1 MIEPQSL
8 MIQVHGIVQGVGMR
22 PFLYKTANAFHLTGF
37 VKNKGASVVI
47 VLSGEQRAMDG
58 FLYEL
63 TNNPPPNAVIHQ
75 IDISSH
81 PKLHFQDFRILHSAE
96 DEKIQGCLLPDL
108 AICDDCREDIL
119 NQKDRR
125 FGYAFTNCTN
135 CGPRYS
141 IIEDLPYDRGNTTM
155 RSFTMCE
162 DCNKEY
168 KNPENRRFHAQ
179 PNACPVCGPKY
190 ILFLGNGEQVECEN
204 PIEKGKQLLKE
215 GKILAIKGI
224 GGYHLVCN
232 AENETAI
239 ATLRMRKR
247 RPHKP
252 FAMMACSIAD
262 VMEICSVNPKEKETI
277 SNNRRPIVLL
287 KRNDSTFLPDN
298 ISPKIRQYGVML
310 PYTPL
315 HFLLFDESL
324 KYLIMTSGN
333 ISGMPICYKDEDALE
348 HLKDVADYF
357 LIHNREIMT
366 PIDDSVVKVMEE
378 EALLSRCGRGY
389 APLALPLNTLN
400 EILAVGGN
408 QKASLCF
415 VHNQLAHIS
424 QYLGE
429 LHFLDACKEYTS
441 VIDRLSGLLNASPQ
455 AIAHDLHPNYFST
468 QYAKKQ
474 KITTIAVQHHHAHMA
489 ACMAEHNFYE
499 KGIGIIFDGTGMGA
513 DGAIWGGEFFIG
525 NRSQCKRVG
534 HLEYVTLQGGD
545 SAIEEPWK
553 CVLSYFDTI
562 HESIESFFPNLDKVQ
577 LQVVEK
583 ALQKKVNCY
592 QSSSMGRLFDCVAA
606 LLLGCSH
613 ISYEAQAAIELE
625 SLVDDSITE
634 TYSFTITERAGVFI
648 LGYQRILEGVLEDF
662 RNHQPISVISSKFH
676 NTISKATIECA
687 CRIRE
692 KYLLDNVFLG
702 GGVFENTFLLKN
714 VVSGLRKLGFHV
726 YYNQKVP
733 RNDGGLS
740 FGQAAVAASILE
752 ERAYVSGSSNENYFS

>member
-1 MIEPQSL
+1 MNEPQNL
-8 MIQVHGIVQGVGMR
+8 MIQIHGTVQGVGMR

-37 VKNKGASVVI
+37 VKNKGASVLI
-47 VLSGEQRAMDG
+47 VLSGEQRDMDG

-63 TNNPPPNAVIHQ
+63 TNNPPPNAVLHH

-81 PKLHFQDFRILHSAE
+81 PKLYFQDFRILHSAE
-96 DEKIQGCLLPDL
+96 DEKMQGCLLPDL
-108 AICDDCREDIL
+108 AICQDCLDDIL
-119 NQKDRR
+119 NQKNRR
-125 FGYAFTNCTN
+125 FAYAFTNCTN

-141 IIEDLPYDRGNTTM
+141 IIKDLPYDRPNTTM
-155 RSFTMCE
+155 RSFPMCE
-162 DCNKEY
+162 DCYEEY
-168 KNPENRRFHAQ
+168 RNPENRRFHAQ
-179 PNACPVCGPKY
+179 PNACPVCGPWY
-190 ILFLGNGEQVECEN
+190 ILFHGNGEQVECDN

-232 AENETAI
+232 AENETTI
-239 ATLRMRKR
+239 ATLRKRKK

-252 FAMMACSIAD
+252 LAMMTCRIED
-262 VMEICSVNPKEKETI
+262 VMGICSVSSKEKETI
-277 SNNRRPIVLL
+277 SNNKRPIVLL
-287 KRNDSTFLPDN
+287 KKVDGTFLPDN
-298 ISPKIRQYGVML
+298 IAPKLCHYGVML

-315 HFLLFDESL
+315 HYLLFDENL

-348 HLKDVADYF
+348 QLKDVADYF

-366 PIDDSVVKVMEE
+366 PIDDSVVKVIHDTV
-378 EALLSRCGRGY
+378 LLSRCGRGY
-389 APLALPLNTLN
+389 APLALPLNTPD

-429 LHFLDACKEYTS
+429 LHFLEACKEYTL
-441 VIDRLSGLLNASPQ
+441 VIDRLSRLLNASPK
-455 AIAHDLHPNYFST
+455 AIVHDLHPNYYST
-468 QYAKKQ
+468 QYAKRQ
-474 KITTIAVQHHHAHMA
+474 EITTIAVQHHHAHMA
-489 ACMAEHNFYE
+489 ACMAEHNFKGE
-499 KGIGIIFDGTGMGA
+499 GIGIIFDGTGMGE

-525 NRSQCKRVG
+525 SRTQYKRVG

-545 SAIEEPWK
+545 SAIEAPWK
-553 CVLSYFDTI
+553 CALSFLETM
-562 HESIESFFPNLDKVQ
+562 HEGVESFFPNLDKVEI
-577 LQVVEK
+577 QVVEK
-583 ALQKKVNCY
+583 ALQKKVHCY

-634 TYSFTITERAGVFI
+634 SYSFSITESEGAFI
-648 LGYQRILEGVLEDF
+648 LGYKGILECVLEDLSK
-662 RNHQPISVISSKFH
+662 HEPISVISSKFH
-676 NTISKATIECA
+676 NTISKATIDCA

-692 KYLLDNVFLG
+692 KYLLDNIFLG
-702 GGVFENTFLLKN
+702 GGVFENTYLLKN
-714 VVSGLRKLGFHV
+714 IIFGLKKRNFQV
-726 YYNQKVP
+726 FYNQTVP
-733 RNDGGLS
+733 LNDGGLS
-740 FGQAAVAASILE
+740 YGQAAVAASILE

>member
-1 MIEPQSL
+1 MNEPQSL

-47 VLSGEQRAMDG
+47 VLSGEQRDMDG

-63 TNNPPPNAVIHQ
+63 TNNPPPNAVLHR

-108 AICDDCREDIL
+108 AICQDCLDDIL

-125 FGYAFTNCTN
+125 FAYAFTNCTN

-141 IIEDLPYDRGNTTM
+141 IIKDLPYDRPNTAM
-155 RSFTMCE
+155 ISFTMCE
-162 DCNKEY
+162 DCCEEY

-190 ILFLGNGEQVECEN
+190 ILCHGNGEQVECDN

-215 GKILAIKGI
+215 GKILAVKGI

-232 AENETAI
+232 AENQTAI

-252 FAMMACSIAD
+252 FAMMACKVED
-262 VMEICSVNPKEKETI
+262 VLRICSMGQKEKDTI
-277 SNNRRPIVLL
+277 SNNKRPIVLL
-287 KRNDSTFLPDN
+287 KKNDSTFLPDN
-298 ISPKIRQYGVML
+298 IAPKLCHYGVML

-315 HFLLFDESL
+315 HYLLFDENL

-366 PIDDSVVKVMEE
+366 PIDDSVVKVINDTV
-378 EALLSRCGRGY
+378 LLSRCGRGY
-389 APLALPLNTLN
+389 APLALPLDTSN

-408 QKASLCF
+408 QKASLCI

-429 LHFLDACKEYTS
+429 LHFLEACKEYTT
-441 VIDRLSGLLNASPQ
+441 VKERLSHLLNASPQ

-468 QYAKKQ
+468 QYARKQ
-474 KITTIAVQHHHAHMA
+474 GFTTIAVQHHHAHMA

-499 KGIGIIFDGTGMGA
+499 EGIGIIFDGTGMGE
-513 DGAIWGGEFFIG
+513 DEAIWGGEFFIG

-534 HLEYVTLQGGD
+534 HLDYVTMQGGD

-553 CVLSYFDTI
+553 CALSYLDTI
-562 HESIESFFPNLDKVQ
+562 HESIEPFFPNLDKVQ
-577 LQVVEK
+577 IQIVEN
-583 ALQKKVNCY
+583 ALEKKVNCY

-613 ISYEAQAAIELE
+613 ISYEAQVAIELE

-634 TYSFTITERAGVFI
+634 AYSFIITERAEVFI
-648 LGYQRILEGVLEDF
+648 LGYQSILEGVLEDF
-662 RNHQPISVISSKFH
+662 RKHEPISVISAKFH
-676 NTISKATIECA
+676 NTISRATIEIA
-687 CRIRE
+687 CKIRE

-702 GGVFENTFLLKN
+702 GGVFENTYLLKN
-714 VVSGLRKLGFHV
+714 IIFELKERNFQVF
-726 YYNQKVP
+726 YNEKVP
-733 RNDGGLS
+733 GNDGGLS